1 MEESNKWMVCV
12 QCMTYN
18 QAPYIEDAL
27 NGFTMQ
33 ETTFPFVCCV
43 VDDASTDGEPEV
55 IDNYM
60 KEHFDLDDA
69 STVCREK
76 TDDYNIL
83 FARNKTNINC
93 YFAVLF
99 LKYNH
104 YKNQEI
110 KLRKLSYISKWIDN
124 AKYLAIC
131 EGDDYWIS
139 PNKLQKQFLF
149 MQNHPE
155 ISLCFHAAKIE
166 KSIEQEPFISCEN
179 IESREYSSI
188 ELFNKW
194 IAPTNSFFFRTQ
206 IQNYIT
212 CGNSRILNGDIICI
226 LKCAEL
232 GKIYGFSDVM
242 SVYRMQANG
251 VTYDE
256 ERKKNRIQRYPAH
269 WEFIRDNFH
278 TIPKKDINKKIVNSY
293 YQRFCYDKFLSKQWI
308 SDFGK
313 VFLKHPL
320 YFGLYAKRILGKARH
335 LL

>member
-1 MEESNKWMVCV
+1 MEENKKWMVFV
-12 QCMTYN
+12 KCMTFN
-18 QAPYIEDAL
+18 QATYIEDAM
-27 NGFTMQ
+27 NGFMMQ
-33 ETTFPFVCCV
+33 ETDFPFVCAI
-43 VDDASTDGEPEV
+43 VDDASTDGEQKV
-55 IDNYM
+55 IKKYLA
-60 KEHFDLDDA
+60 EHFDLVDKE
-69 STVCREK
+69 VVRQEE
-76 TDDYNIL
+76 TDDYIL
-83 FARNKTNINC
+83 TFARHKRNMNC
-93 YFAVLF
+93 YFAVIF

-104 YKNQEI
+104 YSI
-110 KLRKLSYISKWIDN
+110 KKSKVSYYAQWIDN
-124 AKYLAIC
+124 TKYIAIC
-131 EGDDYWIS
+131 EGDDCWIN